1 MFTLRLCEAGAASL
15 KSRVRVEAV
24 TESNFCGMM
33 LFIDSFR
40 FLG

>member
-1 MFTLRLCEAGAASL
+1 MFTLRLLRAGAVSL
-15 KSRVRVEAV
+15 SSRVRVEAV
-24 TESNFCGMM
+24 AEANSCGMM